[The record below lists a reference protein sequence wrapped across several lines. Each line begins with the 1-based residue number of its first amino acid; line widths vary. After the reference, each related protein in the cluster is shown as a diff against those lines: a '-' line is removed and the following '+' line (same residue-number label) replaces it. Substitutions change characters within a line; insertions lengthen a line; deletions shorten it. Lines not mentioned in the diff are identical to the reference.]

1 MTPSTPPQA
10 HRTDDRSEEPPRSR
24 SHYVK
29 SVLVGSI
36 GNMIEWFDWFVY
48 STFAIYFAGQFFP
61 SDDRTAQLLNTAAIF
76 AVGFL
81 ARPLGGWL
89 LGRLSD
95 RNGRKAGL
103 TVSVGM
109 MSASALMIAL
119 APNYATAGNLGACL
133 LVTARILQGLSVGGE
148 YAASAAYLTEVSKK
162 GWRGLGA
169 SFQYISVTLGQ
180 LAGLLVLI
188 VLQFS
193 LSDEQLTSW
202 GWRVPFAM
210 GAIGAVAVFYLRRGM
225 HETTAYSVAE
235 TVDTEDRRGTLAEV
249 WRNRRAAVV
258 VFTLTLGGTV
268 AYYTYTTYLT
278 SYFVNSVGLG
288 KSQASTISFIGLLV
302 FLVLLP
308 IGGYVSDRIGRRPV
322 LIFFGIGTTIGTY
335 PILQGMQNN
344 PTWLTCLVL
353 TVLGLVFVVGY
364 SSVNAVVKAELF
376 PTGVRTV
383 GVAIPYSIATAV
395 FGGTAPY
402 IALAFRDAGRES
414 WFFIYVSICAAISL
428 ITYVFMRETKDVN
441 LIAATTAPGPTD
453 RAQHS
458 ASKGTPITTVQG

>member
-1 MTPSTPPQA
+1 M
-10 HRTDDRSEEPPRSR
+10 
-24 SHYVK
+24 
-29 SVLVGSI
+29 
-36 GNMIEWFDWFVY
+36 
-48 STFAIYFAGQFFP
+48 
-61 SDDRTAQLLNTAAIF
+61 
-76 AVGFL
+76 
-81 ARPLGGWL
+81 

-119 APNYATAGNLGACL
+119 APNYETAGNLGACL

-193 LSDEQLTSW
+193 LSEEQLTSW

-278 SYFVNSVGLG
+278 SYFVNSVGLE

-308 IGGYVSDRIGRRPV
+308 IVDTSPTASAGGPSSSSSASAPRSERIRSCRECRTIPRGSPAWCSPSSAWCSWWGTRRSTRWSRPNCSPPGYERSV
-322 LIFFGIGTTIGTY
+322 LPSVQHRHRRVRGHC
-335 PILQGMQNN
+335 PIHRSGV
-344 PTWLTCLVL
+344 PRRGPGELVL
-353 TVLGLVFVVGY
+353 HLRLDLRGHL
-364 SSVNAVVKAELF
+364 
-376 PTGVRTV
+376 
-383 GVAIPYSIATAV
+383 
-395 FGGTAPY
+395 
-402 IALAFRDAGRES
+402 
-414 WFFIYVSICAAISL
+414 
-428 ITYVFMRETKDVN
+428 
-441 LIAATTAPGPTD
+441 TD
-453 RAQHS
+453 HLRVHA
-458 ASKGTPITTVQG
+458 

>member
-1 MTPSTPPQA
+1 MSPSTPPPAPRRDDQPTA
-10 HRTDDRSEEPPRSR
+10 GRRTRG
-24 SHYVK
+24 HYVK
-29 SVLVGSI
+29 SIMVGSI

-61 SDDRTAQLLNTAAIF
+61 SGDPTAQLLNTAAIF

-95 RNGRKAGL
+95 RTGRKAGL
-103 TVSVGM
+103 TVSVAM

-119 APNYATAGNLGACL
+119 APNHATAGYVGACM
-133 LVTARILQGLSVGGE
+133 LVVARILQGLSVGGE
-148 YAASAAYLTEVSKK
+148 YAASATYLTEVSKK

-188 VLQFS
+188 VLQFF
-193 LSDEQLTSW
+193 LTEEQLTGW

-210 GAIGAVAVFYLRRGM
+210 GALGAVAVFYLRRGM
-225 HETTAYSVAE
+225 HETDAYAVAATA
-235 TVDTEDRRGTLAEV
+235 DTGDRRGTLAEV
-249 WRNRRAAVV
+249 WRNRRAAMV
-258 VFTLTLGGTV
+258 VFALTLGGTV

-278 SYFVNSVGLG
+278 SYFVNSVGLA
-288 KSQASTISFIGLLV
+288 KAQASTISFIGLLV

-308 IGGYVSDRIGRRPV
+308 VGGYVSDRIGRRPV
-322 LIFFGIGTTIGTY
+322 LIFFGVGTTIGTY

-353 TVLGLVFVVGY
+353 TILGLVFVVGY

-376 PTGVRTV
+376 PTSVRTV
-383 GVAIPYSIATAV
+383 GVAIPYSLATAV

-414 WFFIYVSICAAISL
+414 WFFVYVSICAAISL
-428 ITYVFMRETKDVN
+428 VTYVFMRETKDTDLV
-441 LIAATTAPGPTD
+441 TETAPNQSQP
-453 RAQHS
+453 RV
-458 ASKGTPITTVQG
+458 TTS

>member
-1 MTPSTPPQA
+1 
-10 HRTDDRSEEPPRSR
+10 
-24 SHYVK
+24 
-29 SVLVGSI
+29 
-36 GNMIEWFDWFVY
+36 
-48 STFAIYFAGQFFP
+48 
-61 SDDRTAQLLNTAAIF
+61 
-76 AVGFL
+76 
-81 ARPLGGWL
+81 
-89 LGRLSD
+89 
-95 RNGRKAGL
+95 
-103 TVSVGM
+103 
-109 MSASALMIAL
+109 
-119 APNYATAGNLGACL
+119 
-133 LVTARILQGLSVGGE
+133 
-148 YAASAAYLTEVSKK
+148 
-162 GWRGLGA
+162 
-169 SFQYISVTLGQ
+169 
-180 LAGLLVLI
+180 
-188 VLQFS
+188 
-193 LSDEQLTSW
+193 
-202 GWRVPFAM
+202 M

-278 SYFVNSVGLG
+278 SYFVNSVGLE

-441 LIAATTAPGPTD
+441 LIAATAAPGPTD